1 MMMYTPIKFF
11 NPQGLDEI
19 ASNSSDNNTAAN
31 DKLPTETPEEDW
43 RSESDKTT
51 AGHLTNTKL
60 DAKSEGGDQA
70 NVRGGDSTILG
81 AGGAGGQSGKGEQ
94 TDESDAIQIGLD
106 D

>member
-1 MMMYTPIKFF
+1 MMYTPIRFY
-11 NPQGLDEI
+11 NPQGSDET
-19 ASNSSDNNTAAN
+19 ASNHSDNNTPAN
-31 DKLPTETPEEDW
+31 DKLATETPEGDW

>member
-1 MMMYTPIKFF
+1 MMYTPIRFY
-11 NPQGLDEI
+11 NPQGSDET
-19 ASNSSDNNTAAN
+19 ASNHSDNNTPAN
-31 DKLPTETPEEDW
+31 DKLATETPEGDW

-81 AGGAGGQSGKGEQ
+81 AGGAGGQSGKGEP